1 MNFIITAVHAQ
12 AQPERKGLF
21 TKHSTHSAHS
31 AHHFPRTIYLSGCI
45 SPENY
50 SQ

>member
-12 AQPERKGLF
+12 ARPERNGLF
-21 TKHSTHSAHS
+21 TKHSTKSAIR
-31 AHHFPRTIYLSGCI
+31 AHRFPRTTYLSGCI
-45 SPENY
+45 SQENY

>member
-1 MNFIITAVHAQ
+1 MNFIITAVLTH
-12 AQPERKGLF
+12 AQPERNGLF
-21 TKHSTHSAHS
+21 TKHSTKSAIR
-31 AHHFPRTIYLSGCI
+31 AHRFPRTTYLSGCI